1 LTPFL
6 FLVPLAQ
13 AFVAFS
19 PRFRTQDVVET
30 SPWMFYGQE
39 KGVLVLKNS
48 AVPSGNLCI
57 ICKAHI
63 PVKPERIF
71 QVVKDVGTLG
81 GVDFMLRASEVLD
94 VLDEATKLV
103 HLTYGS
109 EKCEREHTR
118 DFCAVVHA
126 SKEGET
132 KYRVIYRSVLVTK
145 VCCGFCFLNLPPSL
159 ISKLFHPSALQPREC

>member
-1 LTPFL
+1 MALLLGMIGLYGVIAYSVSQRTREIGVRMAL
-6 FLVPLAQ
+6 GAQ
-13 AFVAFS
+13 REMVQ
-19 PRFRTQDVVET
+19 R
-30 SPWMFYGQE
+30 M
-39 KGVLVLKNS
+39 VLKEGGRLAMIGIVLGLVCS
-48 AVPSGNLCI
+48 LAASLLLRSVLFG
-57 ICKAHI
+57 
-63 PVKPERIF
+63 V
-71 QVVKDVGTLG
+71 QTWDVGTLG

-145 VCCGFCFLNLPPSL
+145 VCCGFCFLNLPP
-159 ISKLFHPSALQPREC
+159 PP